1 MLTAYRTSVPYAQF
15 DVKIDSVVFLRVRVK
30 ILTILPAIYTIY
42 NIAAAQ
48 INAYFSCL
56 RVRVKRRLFSRAI

>member
-1 MLTAYRTSVPYAQF
+1 MLTVYRTFVPYAQF
-15 DVKIDSVVFLRVRVK
+15 DVKIDSFGFLRACVK
-30 ILTILPAIYTIY
+30 IFTILPAIYTIY

-56 RVRVKRRLFSRAI
+56 RVCVK